1 MPNILPGPWHLEF
14 DTQRD
19 SYMVYDA
26 PPNEDGE
33 VFMTIAEVHVGERES
48 SVWHQPS
55 HARLIAA
62 APELLAVCQAIAN
75 DLSLF
80 QFTDGEYR
88 LSEQSASVILQSL
101 REVIARAEGR
111 SE

>member
-1 MPNILPGPWHLEF
+1 MPNILPGPWYLEY
-14 DTQRD
+14 DGERD

-33 VFMTIAEVHVGERES
+33 VFMTIAEVHVGERAS
-48 SVWHQPS
+48 SQCHQPS

-62 APELLAVCQAIAN
+62 APELLDACREAVSAITYLLSN
-75 DLSLF
+75 DDDDPNYADTLNTLAAAI
-80 QFTDGEYR
+80 TK
-88 LSEQSASVILQSL
+88 
-101 REVIARAEGR
+101 AEGR

>member
-1 MPNILPGPWHLEF
+1 MAHTPGPWEVRNHPDFGRGLAVVAPQYRKDCDLNHVICELRAW
-14 DTQRD
+14 QRPD
-19 SYMVYDA
+19 PLSNA
-26 PPNEDGE
+26 
-33 VFMTIAEVHVGERES
+33 
-48 SVWHQPS
+48 Q
-55 HARLIAA
+55 LIAA

-101 REVIARAEGR
+101 REVIAKAEGR
-111 SE
+111 SQ

>member
-1 MPNILPGPWHLEF
+1 MAHTPGPWWVDGPGEGIEVH
-14 DTQRD
+14 DTFGRTA
-19 SYMVYDA
+19 SVWGDA
-26 PPNEDGE
+26 GE
-33 VFMTIAEVHVGERES
+33 VDEAWGN
-48 SVWHQPS
+48 
-55 HARLIAA
+55 ARLIAA

-101 REVIARAEGR
+101 REVIAKAEGR

>member
-1 MPNILPGPWHLEF
+1 MPNILPGPWHLEY
-14 DTQRD
+14 DGERD

-33 VFMTIAEVHVGERES
+33 VFMTIAEVHVGERVS
-48 SVWHQPS
+48 SQCHQPS

-88 LSEQSASVILQSL
+88 LSEQSALAILQSL